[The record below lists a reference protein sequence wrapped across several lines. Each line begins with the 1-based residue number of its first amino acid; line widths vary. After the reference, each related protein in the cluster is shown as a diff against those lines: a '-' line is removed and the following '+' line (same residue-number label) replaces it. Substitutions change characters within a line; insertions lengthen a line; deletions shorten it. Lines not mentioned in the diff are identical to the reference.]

1 MTYLRTI
8 VIEGMALLGSV
19 GTLLCC
25 ALPALFVSIG
35 AGAAMASLVTNV
47 PQLVWL
53 SEHKIPLFIFAAI
66 MLVIS
71 GATTWINRRT
81 PCPLEPRQAKSCMRV
96 VITWAYAGG
105 RSRRCEAARLTLST
119 RTSATPQRL

>member
-8 VIEGMALLGSV
+8 VIECVALLGSF

-25 ALPALFVSIG
+25 ALPAMLVSLG
-35 AGAAMASLVTNV
+35 AGAAVASLVTNV

-53 SEHKIPLFIFAAI
+53 SEHKIPLFLFAAA

-71 GATTWINRRT
+71 GVVTYLNRRA
-81 PCPLEPRQAKSCMRV
+81 PCPLDPVQARSCRRMR
-96 VITWAYAGG
+96 
-105 RSRRCEAARLTLST
+105 RFAACLFF
-119 RTSATPQRL
+119 TSAALYAIGFYFAFLGTSLAH

>member
-1 MTYLRTI
+1 MTYLKTL
-8 VIEGMALLGSV
+8 VIESVALLGSL

-25 ALPALFVSIG
+25 ALPAMLVSLG

-53 SEHKIPLFIFAAI
+53 SEHKIPLFLFAAV

-71 GATTWINRRT
+71 GATTYVNRGS
-81 PCPLEPRQAKSCMRV
+81 PCPVDPVQARSCQRV
-96 VITWAYAGG
+96 RRLSAGLFAISALLYLIG
-105 RSRRCEAARLTLST
+105 FYFAFVASRLS
-119 RTSATPQRL
+119 A

>member
-8 VIEGMALLGSV
+8 AIESVALLGSL

-25 ALPALFVSIG
+25 ALPALLVSLG
-35 AGAAMASLVTNV
+35 AGAAMAALVTNM

-53 SEHKIPLFIFAAI
+53 SEHKDPLFIIAAT

-71 GATTWINRRT
+71 GATTYLNRRL
-81 PCPLEPRQAKSCMRV
+81 PCPTDPQKAKSCIRV
-96 VITWAYAGG
+96 RRLSASIFFVSLSIYAVGFFFAFVA
-105 RSRRCEAARLTLST
+105 SKIV
-119 RTSATPQRL
+119 

>member
-1 MTYLRTI
+1 MTNLKNAIIQSLT
-8 VIEGMALLGSV
+8 LFGSL

-25 ALPALFVSIG
+25 AVPALLVSLG
-35 AGAAMASLVTNV
+35 AGAVMASLVTNV

-71 GATTWINRRT
+71 GATTYLNRAA
-81 PCPLEPRQAKSCMRV
+81 PCPVDPVQAKSCRRV
-96 VITWAYAGG
+96 
-105 RSRRCEAARLTLST
+105 RRLST
-119 RTSATPQRL
+119 SVFFTSLLLYAIGFYFAFIAVRFMS

>member
-8 VIEGMALLGSV
+8 VIESAALLGSL

-25 ALPALFVSIG
+25 ALPAVLVSIG

-53 SEHKIPLFIFAAI
+53 SEHKVALFIFAAI
-66 MLVIS
+66 MLVFS
-71 GATTWINRRT
+71 GATTYINRRA
-81 PCPLEPRQAKSCMRV
+81 PCPVEPAQATSCKRV
-96 VITWAYAGG
+96 RRFAASLFFSSLVLYAIGFYFAFI
-105 RSRRCEAARLTLST
+105 AAKF
-119 RTSATPQRL
+119 AA

>member
-8 VIEGMALLGSV
+8 VIESVALIGSF

-25 ALPALFVSIG
+25 ALPAALVSLG
-35 AGAAMASLVTNV
+35 AGAAVASLVTNV

-53 SEHKIPLFIFAAI
+53 SEHKIQLFLFAAA

-71 GATTWINRRT
+71 GVTTYLNRRA
-81 PCPLEPRQAKSCMRV
+81 PCPVDPVQARSCRRMRRFAAG
-96 VITWAYAGG
+96 IFFTSLALYAIGFYF
-105 RSRRCEAARLTLST
+105 AFPAT
-119 RTSATPQRL
+119 RFAH

>member
-8 VIEGMALLGSV
+8 VVESVALLGSL

-25 ALPALFVSIG
+25 ALPALLVSLG
-35 AGAAMASLVTNV
+35 AGAAVASLVTNV

-53 SEHKIPLFIFAAI
+53 SEHKVPLFLFAAA

-71 GATTWINRRT
+71 GVTTYLNRRA
-81 PCPLEPRQAKSCMRV
+81 PCPVDPVEARSCRRV
-96 VITWAYAGG
+96 RRLAAGIFFTSLALYAIGFYFAF
-105 RSRRCEAARLTLST
+105 RFAR
-119 RTSATPQRL
+119 

>member
-8 VIEGMALLGSV
+8 VIESVALLGSL

-25 ALPALFVSIG
+25 AIPAMLVSLG

-66 MLVIS
+66 MLAIS
-71 GATTWINRRT
+71 GVTTYLNRSAA
-81 PCPLEPRQAKSCMRV
+81 CPTDPALAKSCKRV
-96 VITWAYAGG
+96 RRFASGIFFASVALYAVGFYFAFI
-105 RSRRCEAARLTLST
+105 AARF
-119 RTSATPQRL
+119 AA